1 MKKVLLGLICLL
13 SLVSCKKGPVTAE
26 YEYGVV
32 LETTAPESITDP
44 EIQGFYKTLLNDLD
58 NDLSNLISSG
68 TSLPRKIVGRE
79 VDSKDLP
86 SEDERRI
93 AEYEGYLP
101 GLKEIETSYRKRIEE
116 IEKRDGVSFSIK
128 GYYLLARGHFSDSK
142 SVLLKEYKFELKYN

>member
-1 MKKVLLGLICLL
+1 MRAPKTYSIF
-13 SLVSCKKGPVTAE
+13 AE
-26 YEYGVV
+26 DFSEKC
-32 LETTAPESITDP
+32 ITDP
-44 EIQGFYKTLLNDLD
+44 EIRGFYKTLLNDLD

-79 VDSKDLP
+79 VDTKDLP